1 MPPPELS
8 RAKVVRRLMAEGW
21 INEGGGK
28 HDLFRHP
35 RKKGRRDCSAS
46 PATHTGRC
54 PHHRQGRGLARR
66 LNGDPVDDSLRRID

>member
-1 MPPPELS
+1 MPTPELS

-35 RKKGRRDCSAS
+35 
-46 PATHTGRC
+46 
-54 PHHRQGRGLARR
+54 GRGVVFAIPRHRLLSPGVARALARVA
-66 LNGDPVDDSLRRID
+66 GW